1 MKKQYNPLPKLLRHF
16 REKKNY
22 TQAQVASML
31 SMSRSGYANYESGRI
46 LPRIEHIIQLSKILD
61 HDFLFAYSLSLQD
74 MYADSYDQ
82 AQEVYELSAYQIDA
96 DNKNKI
102 RRLLQMLHALP
113 ENELDLLEI
122 YLHLLTAESETT
134 KQNQEDTT
142 P

>member
-1 MKKQYNPLPKLLRHF
+1 
-16 REKKNY
+16 
-22 TQAQVASML
+22 ML

-96 DNKNKI
+96 DNKNRI